1 MLNQENPSIH
11 QDRIEALRQR
21 IEQLKKESVDYQF
34 DQYLDQVLR
43 QLQSTEES
51 INKAERHL
59 EQNYQLYMRRN
70 GLKLENTVSQIQPQP
85 VVQPQTAPV
94 QQQPTMQQPMQPQ
107 TAPVQQQ
114 PTMQQPMQSQTAPV
128 QQRPTMQ
135 QPMQSQTAPVQQRPI
150 MQQPIQ
156 PQMPIWN
163 QPNVSA
169 TMPQNPGEGEQNG
182 KTLEYKF
189 GTVVLGFVG
198 ILFILIA
205 FVSFGRQYM
214 STTLQGVIFYVLGIA
229 IFAFSELFL
238 SRRLEK
244 FSYFLSGLGIAG
256 LYITTI
262 LNYLYL
268 KIFPS
273 YVALIITL
281 FITAFFFWL
290 SYKKNSGMIR
300 IICLLGCYISLIP
313 IGDLKNLYEFAIP
326 AIIIF
331 VLNLAGF
338 LCPLKARNTVSDY
351 VQYACTVPL
360 VIFMGHL
367 LYVSGLQMWP
377 LYILVC
383 ANIFTLHLIC
393 MKNTELASY
402 KVLYI
407 LGNIVFAGILL
418 YVGNHEDWMIWGIV
432 AVAVMCALFMFLYR
446 KTKLCFAPY
455 ILAAGYAILAFWLDE
470 NEFRLLLC
478 GLIVFILNRLLAI
491 FKKGF
496 ALTDAVYTMIAV
508 WCVCLAARNDEVRIL
523 GYVFACAIL
532 VGAFFVKQYKNYHL
546 YTAVSFAWLFL
557 LTERMYPL
565 ICSVLICILAAAM
578 IGGGFMKKDKPIR
591 IYGLCL
597 LIFVAL
603 KLVGYD
609 FKEAEAVTRIV
620 VFLVVGL
627 VILGVSFL
635 YIYLEK
641 RQQDVQTIAYANT
654 IPGANTMPAMPM
666 MPNAGA
672 STMANPENQN
682 LQNIETQNRV

>member
-1 MLNQENPSIH
+1 MLNQGNNSIH
-11 QDRIEALRQR
+11 EDRIEALRQR
-21 IEQLKKESVDYQF
+21 VEQLKKESVDYQF
-34 DQYLDQVLR
+34 NQYLDQVLR
-43 QLQSTEES
+43 QLQFTEES
-51 INKAERHL
+51 IHKAERHL
-59 EQNYQLYMRRN
+59 EQSYQLYMRRN
-70 GLKLENTVSQIQPQP
+70 GLKLQPAMQQP
-85 VVQPQTAPV
+85 VQPAMQQVLQPQTAPI
-94 QQQPTMQQPMQPQ
+94 QPQPAMQPQ
-107 TAPVQQQ
+107 PVMQRPIQPQPAPVQPQS
-114 PTMQQPMQSQTAPV
+114 TMQPQPA
-128 QQRPTMQ
+128 
-135 QPMQSQTAPVQQRPI
+135 

-156 PQMPIWN
+156 PQMPVWN
-163 QPNVSA
+163 QPNASA
-169 TMPQNPGEGEQNG
+169 PVPPNPGAKVQSE

-189 GTVVLGFVG
+189 GTVVLGIVG

-205 FVSFGRQYM
+205 FVTFGLQYM
-214 STTLQGVIFYVLGIA
+214 STTLQGIVFYALGIA

-281 FITAFFFWL
+281 LITAFFFWL

-326 AIIIF
+326 AIIIL

-338 LCPLKARNTVSDY
+338 LCPLKVRNVVIDY
-351 VQYACTVPL
+351 VQYVCTVPL
-360 VIFMGHL
+360 VIFMGRL

-383 ANIFTLHLIC
+383 ANIVTLHLIC
-393 MKNTELASY
+393 MKNTELISY
-402 KVLYI
+402 RVLYI
-407 LGNIVFAGILL
+407 LGNVIFAGILL
-418 YVGNHEDWMIWGIV
+418 YVGNHEGWMIWGIV
-432 AVAVMCALFMFLYR
+432 AVAAMCALFMFLYR
-446 KTKLCFAPY
+446 NTKLFFAPY
-455 ILAAGYAILAFWLDE
+455 ILAAAYALLAFLLDE
-470 NEFRLLLC
+470 NDFLFLLC
-478 GLIVFILNRLLAI
+478 GLIVFVVNRLLAI
-491 FKKGF
+491 FKKEF
-496 ALTDAVYTMIAV
+496 ALPDAIYTMLAV
-508 WCVCLAARNDEVRIL
+508 WCVCLAARSDDLRMI

-609 FKEAEAVTRIV
+609 FKEAESLTRIV
-620 VFLVVGL
+620 LFLVVGL

-641 RQQDVQTIAYANT
+641 QQDSEKMADANSM
-654 IPGANTMPAMPM
+654 PNANTMPVMQM
-666 MPNAGA
+666 MPNAGISA
-672 STMANPENQN
+672 PEYSDKQNYQNPDGQSF
-682 LQNIETQNRV
+682 QNIETQNRV

>member
-21 IEQLKKESVDYQF
+21 IEQLKKESLDYQF
-34 DQYLDQVLR
+34 NQYLDQVLR

-59 EQNYQLYMRRN
+59 EQSYQLYMRRN

-85 VVQPQTAPV
+85 QSDVQQPIQPQPA
-94 QQQPTMQQPMQPQ
+94 MQPQ
-107 TAPVQQQ
+107 TAPVQPQ
-114 PTMQQPMQSQTAPV
+114 PVMQPQPAPV
-128 QQRPTMQ
+128 QSRPT
-135 QPMQSQTAPVQQRPI
+135 

-169 TMPQNPGEGEQNG
+169 TMPQNSGEGVQNG

-189 GTVVLGFVG
+189 GTVVLGIVG

-205 FVSFGRQYM
+205 FVSFGLQYM
-214 STTLQGVIFYVLGIA
+214 STTLQGIIFYVLGIA

-273 YVALIITL
+273 YVALVITL

-300 IICLLGCYISLIP
+300 IICLLGCYISLVP

-338 LCPLKARNTVSDY
+338 LCPLKVRNAVIDY

-393 MKNTELASY
+393 MKNTELVSY
-402 KVLYI
+402 RVLYI

-432 AVAVMCALFMFLYR
+432 AVAVMCALFMSLYR

-565 ICSVLICILAAAM
+565 ICSVLICILAATM

-609 FKEAEAVTRIV
+609 FKEAEALTRIV
-620 VFLVVGL
+620 IFLVVGL

-641 RQQDVQTIAYANT
+641 RQQDVQTIADANT
-654 IPGANTMPAMPM
+654 MPSVNTMPAMQM